1 MSNTS
6 ISSLP
11 KMILSI
17 QSHVAYGHAGNSA
30 AVFPLQRL
38 GFEVLPVHTVQ
49 FSNHTGYGAFRGQVF
64 TAEHIQELI
73 TGMKERDVLR
83 SIEAVLSGYMGDG
96 SIGNAIL
103 NAVSEVRALN
113 PQAVYLCDPVMG
125 DVGRGL
131 FVKENIPDFMRSQA
145 VPAASI
151 ITPNQFEFELITG
164 QKLGSISDA
173 ISIAR
178 ELMQHS
184 APYLQTVVITS
195 MATPDVPEGKVG
207 TLAVT
212 AGQAWLVTTPFIDI
226 KPLPNGMGDVFSS
239 VFLGRTLQ
247 GHSVEKALEAATST
261 LFALVSHTVKGS
273 RDLPLIALQEQ
284 IVKPQNMFSA
294 VSAG

>member
-1 MSNTS
+1 MSQTKH
-6 ISSLP
+6 P

-64 TAEHIQELI
+64 TAEHIHDVMLGMQERQILGQI
-73 TGMKERDVLR
+73 D
-83 SIEAVLSGYMGDG
+83 AVLSGYLGDG

-103 NAVSEVRALN
+103 EAVATIRAQN
-113 PQAVYLCDPVMG
+113 PATLYLCDPVMG

-131 FVKENIPDFMRSQA
+131 FVKENIPDFMRSAA

-151 ITPNQFEFELITG
+151 ITPNQFEFELIT
-164 QKLGSISDA
+164 QHQLNSVQDA
-173 ISIAR
+173 IATAR
-178 ELMQHS
+178 KLMAHTQ
-184 APYLQTVVITS
+184 LQTVIITS
-195 MATPDVPEGKVG
+195 IATPDIPQEKLG

-212 AGQAWLVTTPFIDI
+212 AGQAWLVTTPLIQLQ
-226 KPLPNGMGDVFSS
+226 PLPNGMGDVFSS

-247 GHSVEKALEAATST
+247 GMAVNKALEAATAT
-261 LFALVSHTVKGS
+261 LYALVGNTEPGS
-273 RDLPLIALQEQ
+273 RDLPLIAQQEQ
-284 IVKPQNMFSA
+284 IVTPQKVFSA
-294 VSAG
+294 TEVNCG